1 MARRPIRW
9 PVRIHRFRE
18 FRVGPAVMHTPA
30 LPVVPKVGGMG
41 DALVG
46 ADFLQGRRVWLSFS
60 TQRIFVTPLETGPW
74 IAVTRTADGLPPAN

>member
-1 MARRPIRW
+1 M
-9 PVRIHRFRE
+9 
-18 FRVGPAVMHTPA
+18 MHAPE

-46 ADFLQGRRVWLSFS
+46 ADFLRGRRVWLSFS

-74 IAVTRTADGLPPAN
+74 IAVTRTGDGLPPAN